1 MKGWNATAFVVCVIH
16 GQPKGLESY
25 KVMLLSD
32 LCLVWLH
39 FWEER
44 FFSFIY
50 FLQIFQNLEP
60 YELFWSCIFEKKVF
74 FLTYKNLS
82 MSKISSLFE
91 YFYNRNVFLREEFI
105 TSITK
110 LVKLFKLYILI
121 SLAELIQIMFT
132 D

>member
-1 MKGWNATAFVVCVIH
+1 
-16 GQPKGLESY
+16 
-25 KVMLLSD
+25 
-32 LCLVWLH
+32 
-39 FWEER
+39 
-44 FFSFIY
+44 
-50 FLQIFQNLEP
+50 
-60 YELFWSCIFEKKVF
+60 
-74 FLTYKNLS
+74 